1 MPITQI
7 LLASGPSGPPTYTL
21 TPFFSGGPESVDEG
35 SSLTFIV
42 GGTNIPNG
50 IYYWDTNRSG
60 DFSEVIAGSVT
71 VTNNSGSFI
80 VYPTADDTTEGA
92 ETFTATLYS
101 SEGGTTLVTSSS
113 VTINDTS
120 IGETPFRA
128 YLNSDDVSGGQGGNG
143 WWSYVQGGAPTWLA
157 TSTFSVSAPTYN
169 SITYPNTV
177 TTGNT
182 YDFTAGQYLI
192 SPTLVR
198 SGAWMSTPISI
209 DFWFYPTANG
219 IQLLTELGQTQLSA
233 NYHTTLLEISG
244 TGNIKARFWQSGGGL
259 GQVITSSDTVNLN
272 QWNHIYFVEDTNG
285 AHTFALNG
293 VATTGLP
300 TYIRARPTS
309 PSVNGIHYAVGG
321 SDTTNMGNT
330 GGFQGKIGILEIRD
344 HVASSTYTDANYLKF
359 FAPVYEVTP
368 AANNVDEGSSLEFTV
383 SGTNIPNG
391 TYYWT
396 IETGSSEFDASS
408 GSFTI
413 TSNAGSFTVTPTEDV
428 TTEGA
433 DTFTVVIR
441 SGSITGTELIFPTSP
456 ITINDTSLSM
466 TAPFSLQF
474 GGAAEGDYLSTPAS
488 ADWALSTTWTI
499 EFWSR
504 ATTATIAEGPGLWT
518 VMCQNTSSGI
528 DIYYQDAKLKV
539 NNGVVLADE
548 PPVGQWTHVALVSD
562 GEELKLYYNG
572 VNQYTG
578 GAWNLG
584 NTTDPLVIGKRGQLP
599 YQYFPGQL
607 AMIRISGA
615 AMYST
620 NFTSTTTYTVE
631 ESGTIL
637 FLGTDNPLA
646 DLSTYELN
654 GIDTSAYNGGTLYFS
669 KSIYPNLDKQVQA
682 GNTVTKVSDSS
693 TSVVSGA
700 VFTADPDNWGINVSP
715 SMDAITVNFSGARH
729 TVTNTGVTQSER
741 FPLTY
746 TVRQWLG
753 SYDPGGSNGY
763 LNVRIADYT
772 DAESIPVGAKT
783 AIGTVTSN
791 SLDDYFGTPVRQLGI
806 EPYQQ
811 IGSGDYF
818 TFVWSR

>member
-1 MPITQI
+1 MI
-7 LLASGPSGPPTYTL
+7 LAGLMGSVAASDGGAPPPTPSYSVGW
-21 TPFFSGGPESVDEG
+21 SGSDNVNEG
-35 SSLTFIV
+35 DNQQFNV
-42 GGTNIPNG
+42 GGTNIPNDT
-50 IYYWDTNRSG
+50 YYWTIETNAG
-60 DFSEVIAGSVT
+60 DFATTSGTVSVT
-71 VTNNSGSFI
+71 SNSGTFT
-80 VYPTADDTTEGA
+80 VTPTADTTTEGA
-92 ETFTATLYS
+92 ETFTVALRSGSITGTILATS
-101 SEGGTTLVTSSS
+101 TA

-120 IGETPFRA
+120 IGATPFRA

-143 WWSYVQGGAPTWLA
+143 WWGYVQGGAPTWLA
-157 TSTFSVSAPTYN
+157 ASTFSVSAPTYN
-169 SITYPNTV
+169 SITYPDTV

-198 SGAWMSTPISI
+198 AGAWMSTLISI

-219 IQLLTELGQTQLSA
+219 VQLLTELGQLQLSA
-233 NYHTTLLEISG
+233 DYHGTLLEIDSSSYV
-244 TGNIKARFWQSGGGL
+244 KARFWQVGGGL
-259 GQVITSSDTVNLN
+259 AQVITSSNTVNLN

-300 TYIRARPTS
+300 TYTRAMPS
-309 PSVNGIHYAVGG
+309 PNIHYAVGG
-321 SDTTNMGNT
+321 SDTTNMGST

-344 HVASSTYTDANYLKF
+344 HVESSTYSDVAYLKF

-383 SGTNIPNG
+383 SGTNIPDN

-396 IETGSSEFDASS
+396 IETGSSEFDTSS

-413 TSNAGSFTVTPTEDV
+413 TSNAGSFTVTPSADT

-433 DTFTVVIR
+433 ETFTVVIR

-456 ITINDTSLSM
+456 ITINDTSLTP

-474 GGAAEGDYLSTPAS
+474 GGEAEGDYLSTPAS
-488 ADWALSTTWTI
+488 GDWALSTSWTI

-504 ATTATIAEGPGLWT
+504 ATTATIAAGPGLWT

-528 DIYYQDAKLKV
+528 DIYYQDAKLKI

-578 GAWNLG
+578 SAWNLG
-584 NTTDPLVIGKRGQLP
+584 NTTDPLVIGRRGQLP

-607 AMIRISGA
+607 ALIRISGA

-620 NFTSTTTYTVE
+620 NFTSSTTYTVE

-637 FLGTDNPLA
+637 FLDSATPLM
-646 DLSTYELN
+646 
-654 GIDTSAYNGGTLYFS
+654 DTS
-669 KSIYPNLDKQVQA
+669 
-682 GNTVTKVSDSS
+682 GN
-693 TSVVSGA
+693 
-700 VFTADPDNWGINVSP
+700 NH
-715 SMDAITVNFSGARH
+715 AI
-729 TVTNTGVTQSER
+729 TNTGVTQSER

-763 LNVRIADYT
+763 LNVRIADYPN
-772 DAESIPVGAKT
+772 AESIPVGAKT

-791 SLDDYFGTPVRQLGI
+791 GPNDYIGTPSRQLGI
-806 EPYQQ
+806 EPSQQ
-811 IGSGDYF
+811 ISSGNYF

>member
-7 LLASGPSGPPTYTL
+7 LLASRSAPPTYTL
-21 TPFFSGGPESVDEG
+21 APFSGSTSIDEG

-50 IYYWDTNRSG
+50 TYYWTMATNEG
-60 DFSEVIAGSVT
+60 DFSTINGTISVT
-71 VTNNSGSFI
+71 GNSGTFT
-80 VYPTADDTTEGA
+80 VTPTADVTTEGA
-92 ETFTATLYS
+92 ETFTVRLRSTGIAGNVLATS
-101 SEGGTTLVTSSS
+101 DP

-120 IGETPFRA
+120 IGATPFRA

-157 TSTFSVSAPTYN
+157 TSTFSGSAPTYN
-169 SITYPNTV
+169 TITYPNTV

-198 SGAWMSTPISI
+198 SSAWMSTPISI

-300 TYIRARPTS
+300 TYTRAMPS
-309 PSVNGIHYAVGG
+309 PDIHYAVGG
-321 SDTTNMGNT
+321 SDTTNMGST

-344 HVASSTYTDANYLKF
+344 HVAASTYTDSNYSKF

-396 IETGSSEFDASS
+396 IETGSSEFDVSS
-408 GSFTI
+408 GSFSI
-413 TSNAGSFTVTPTEDV
+413 TSNAGSFTVTPTEDA

-441 SGSITGTELIFPTSP
+441 SVSITGTELIFPTSP

-474 GGAAEGDYLSTPAS
+474 GGEAEGDYLSTPAS
-488 ADWALSTTWTI
+488 ADWALGTTYTI
-499 EFWSR
+499 EWWSR
-504 ATTATIAEGPGLWT
+504 ATTATIDAGPGLWT
-518 VMCQNTSSGI
+518 VMCQNTSGGI
-528 DIYYQDAKLKV
+528 DIYYQDAKLKI

-637 FLGTDNPLA
+637 FLDTATPLMDN
-646 DLSTYELN
+646 S
-654 GIDTSAYNGGTLYFS
+654 
-669 KSIYPNLDKQVQA
+669 
-682 GNTVTKVSDSS
+682 GN
-693 TSVVSGA
+693 
-700 VFTADPDNWGINVSP
+700 NH
-715 SMDAITVNFSGARH
+715 AI
-729 TVTNTGVTQSER
+729 TNTGVTQSER

-763 LNVRIADYT
+763 LNVRIADYP
-772 DAESIPVGAKT
+772 DAGSIPVGAKT

-791 SLDDYFGTPVRQLGI
+791 GPNDYIGTPSRILGI
-806 EPYQQ
+806 EPSQQ
-811 IGSGDYF
+811 ISSGDYF